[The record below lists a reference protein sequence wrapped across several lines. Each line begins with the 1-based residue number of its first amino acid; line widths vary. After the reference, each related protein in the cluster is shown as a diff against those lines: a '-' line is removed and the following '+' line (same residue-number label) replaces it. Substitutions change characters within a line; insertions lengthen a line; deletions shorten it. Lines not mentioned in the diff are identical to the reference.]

1 MIIITVTGN
10 EAATNLN
17 VLQGTR
23 LQTVPKNGI
32 LAFEIQA
39 SLNDGTNGFLAAIQ
53 LPDGTVPITGMNV
66 PGGGLA
72 TGGELD
78 SRLAYRAT
86 FAIAQGGHCVLDFTE
101 VGTAILTW
109 RVTFKGHG

>member
-23 LQTVPKNGI
+23 LQTVPSNGI

-39 SLNDGTNGFLAAIQ
+39 NLNNDTNGFLASIQ
-53 LPDGTVPITGMNV
+53 LPDGTVPISAINV
-66 PGGGLA
+66 PGGGIA
-72 TGGELD
+72 TGGEIE

-86 FAIAQGGHCVLDFTE
+86 FAIHQGGHCVLDFTE
-101 VGTAILTW
+101 IGTALVAW
-109 RVTFKGHG
+109 RVTFKGR